1 MVNFNRLLSLF
12 PRPTLPEEGNF
23 SHEDSADPH
32 DGFGDD
38 FGNENRTKYPAV

>member
-12 PRPTLPEEGNF
+12 PRPNLPKEEED
-23 SHEDSADPH
+23 HKDSADPY
-32 DGFGDD
+32 DGFGDV